1 MDGDKISE
9 RVVVPIF
16 IQPPPDL
23 KKLYRNEQDL
33 NPDRTEEATYYMH
46 LENYEFFKYINLK
59 TTNYY
64 FTYVSFVCLVVICI

>member
-23 KKLYRNEQDL
+23 KDLYCNEQDL
-33 NPDRTEEATYYMH
+33 SPDRTEETTYYMH
-46 LENYEFFKYINLK
+46 LEDYDLFKYINIK

-64 FTYVSFVCLVVICI
+64 FIYVSFVCLVVISL